1 MMKITSEILDC
12 HHGDDALLLH
22 DALHD
27 VLHDDGDVR
36 HDDGDDDVHDCDDGS
51 SYRSDDVHG
60 DEVHLNI

>member
-12 HHGDDALLLH
+12 HYGDDVL
-22 DALHD
+22 LHD
-27 VLHDDGDVR
+27 VLRDDGDVL